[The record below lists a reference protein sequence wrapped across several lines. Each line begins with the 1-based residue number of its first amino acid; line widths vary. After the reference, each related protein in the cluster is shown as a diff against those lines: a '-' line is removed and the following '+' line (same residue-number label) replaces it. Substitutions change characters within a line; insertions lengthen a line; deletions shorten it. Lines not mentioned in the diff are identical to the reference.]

1 MENVKI
7 ILASASPRRQQM
19 LSWIIPEFESHSADI
34 DETPFPGELPQP
46 YCQRMA
52 LTKTIHCSD
61 AVPEGG
67 FVIGS
72 DTTITIDNQ
81 ILGKPAD
88 ENHALEMLKLLNGK
102 EHTVYT
108 AVAIGNRK
116 NGKLRIQ
123 QSICETVVRF
133 RDMGYDEIRDYVESG
148 DPMGKAGAYAIQN
161 HEFHPVETF
170 RGCYASV
177 VGFPL
182 CHVGNILHRFG
193 YDTFP
198 QIRSAC
204 MAGTKIYC
212 NYMPL
217 ININQVEINGLQGES
232 K

>member
-7 ILASASPRRQQM
+7 ILASASPRRQLM
-19 LSWIIPEFESHSADI
+19 LSWIIPEFESISADI
-34 DETPFPGELPQP
+34 DETPLPGELPQP

-52 LTKTIHCSD
+52 LKKVLHCSNI
-61 AVPEGG
+61 VPEGG

-72 DTTITIDNQ
+72 DTTVTINNQ

-88 ENHALEMLKLLNGK
+88 ENQAIEMLSMLNKK
-102 EHTVYT
+102 EHLVYT

-116 NGKLRIQ
+116 RGKLSIQ
-123 QSICETVVRF
+123 QTICETTVRF
-133 RDMGYDEIRDYVESG
+133 RDLGYDEIRDYVESG

-182 CHVGNILHRFG
+182 CHVGSILHRFG

-212 NYMPL
+212 SHIPA
-217 ININQVEINGLQGES
+217 ININDVEIAGIQGES
-232 K
+232 